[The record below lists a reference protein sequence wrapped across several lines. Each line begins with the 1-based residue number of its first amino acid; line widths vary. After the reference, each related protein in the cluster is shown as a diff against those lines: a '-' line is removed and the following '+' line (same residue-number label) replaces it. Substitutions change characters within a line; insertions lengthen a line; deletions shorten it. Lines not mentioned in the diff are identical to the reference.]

1 MKEPDQHPPRPLARV
16 SAPTERGRLV
26 ARGSAENPA
35 NRFERLAY
43 AEDPEFVDAAPD
55 DGDERAPALATRYYR
70 DPSRTLIAR
79 NESPDVGFNASI
91 NPYRGC
97 SHGCVYCV
105 GPETPVLCADLVWRP
120 IGELRAGDEL
130 VGFDEFPP
138 APGRARKLRRARV
151 EATWWSRKP
160 TRRLITRNAEVITTD
175 EHRWLQ
181 AQSFRWSTTEQLA
194 PGRLL
199 RSMKITERESVD
211 EDYRIGYFAGM
222 TLGDGTF
229 RYQPGWRSNRLGF
242 PAAYWRVALVDM
254 EPLERLQAYLQCFG
268 VEVAIEPFA
277 SGSPLTRRPM
287 WKVETQ
293 SLPKLAV
300 LFKLLTGERGSR
312 NYQRGFLAGFFDAEG
327 SNSDSLRISQMD
339 WSMLARVRY
348 YARRLGFDLRIER
361 REGTASTAR
370 LNGSVLERIRWFSVL
385 EPAIARKREAIFGT
399 MPRLDPERIEAIE
412 PGPVQDVVDIQT
424 STRTFYAAGLATHN
438 CYARPTHEYLG
449 LSAGLDFETHILVK
463 EDAPA
468 LLEKT
473 LRSPSWEPEV
483 IAISGVTDAYQPVE
497 RKLRITRGCLTV
509 LAKYR
514 NPCVIVTKS
523 GLVTRDIDLLRE
535 LAEHDAAAVNVSI
548 TSLDDHVRRVMEPRA
563 SPPHERLRAV
573 EALAN
578 AGIPVGVL
586 VAPIVPGLTESEIP
600 AIVAAAARAGARTVR
615 KVVLRL
621 PHGVA
626 DLFEAWLARHF
637 PDRAAK
643 VMSRVRSLRGG
654 RRYDSR
660 FFTRQ
665 RGEGVFADQI
675 EDLFE
680 LACRRA
686 GVNAEEPKLSTA
698 AFRRPGGEQLALL

>member
-1 MKEPDQHPPRPLARV
+1 MANPRDEAPGRPLARV

-43 AEDPEFVDAAPD
+43 AEDSEFVDEAPD
-55 DGDERAPALATRYYR
+55 DGERPPALPTRYYR

-79 NESPDVGFNASI
+79 NESPDVGFGASI

-97 SHGCVYCV
+97 SHGCSYC
-105 GPETPVLCADLVWRP
+105 
-120 IGELRAGDEL
+120 
-130 VGFDEFPP
+130 F
-138 APGRARKLRRARV
+138 
-151 EATWWSRKP
+151 
-160 TRRLITRNAEVITTD
+160 
-175 EHRWLQ
+175 
-181 AQSFRWSTTEQLA
+181 
-194 PGRLL
+194 
-199 RSMKITERESVD
+199 
-211 EDYRIGYFAGM
+211 
-222 TLGDGTF
+222 
-229 RYQPGWRSNRLGF
+229 
-242 PAAYWRVALVDM
+242 
-254 EPLERLQAYLQCFG
+254 
-268 VEVAIEPFA
+268 
-277 SGSPLTRRPM
+277 
-287 WKVETQ
+287 
-293 SLPKLAV
+293 
-300 LFKLLTGERGSR
+300 
-312 NYQRGFLAGFFDAEG
+312 
-327 SNSDSLRISQMD
+327 
-339 WSMLARVRY
+339 
-348 YARRLGFDLRIER
+348 
-361 REGTASTAR
+361 
-370 LNGSVLERIRWFSVL
+370 
-385 EPAIARKREAIFGT
+385 
-399 MPRLDPERIEAIE
+399 
-412 PGPVQDVVDIQT
+412 
-424 STRTFYAAGLATHN
+424 
-438 CYARPTHEYLG
+438 ARPTHEYLG

-468 LLEKT
+468 LLEKA
-473 LRSPSWEPEV
+473 LRAPSWRPEV
-483 IAISGVTDAYQPVE
+483 IAISGVTDPYQPVE
-497 RKLRITRGCLTV
+497 RKLRITRGCLAV

-535 LAEHDAAAVNVSI
+535 LAEHEAAVVNVSI
-548 TSLDDHVRRVMEPRA
+548 TSLDDSVRRVMEPRA

-573 EALAN
+573 EALAT

-586 VAPIVPGLTESEIP
+586 VAPIVPGLTDSEIP
-600 AIVAAAARAGARTVR
+600 AIVAAAARAGASQVR
-615 KVVLRL
+615 SVVLRL

-675 EDLFE
+675 ADLFE

-686 GVNAEEPKLSTA
+686 GVNVDPPKLSAA